1 MALPLV
7 TNDRLVGVI
16 AVESRR
22 AAAFQ
27 EWHECFLEI
36 IANQIATAIDN
47 MTLREKSEDQEP
59 PPAAPPQPT
68 AEALAPSAAPAK
80 PATPALKLRFYKS
93 DDCVFAD
100 DEYLVRN
107 VPGRILWKLLREATG
122 RGRTEF
128 TNRELRLDGSL
139 GLPPIRDN
147 LESRLVLLRKRLEQ
161 KCPQI
166 QLVPTARGRFRL
178 DLTASI
184 ELEEAP

>member
-1 MALPLV
+1 M
-7 TNDRLVGVI
+7 
-16 AVESRR
+16 
-22 AAAFQ
+22 
-27 EWHECFLEI
+27 
-36 IANQIATAIDN
+36 
-47 MTLREKSEDQEP
+47 
-59 PPAAPPQPT
+59 AAPTT
-68 AEALAPSAAPAK
+68 AG
-80 PATPALKLRFYKS
+80 TPPLKLRFFKS
-93 DDCVFAD
+93 DDCVFAG

-107 VPGRILWKLLREATG
+107 VPGRILWKILREATS

-166 QLVPTARGRFRL
+166 QLIPTARGRFRVEV
-178 DLTASI
+178 AAPI